1 VLRGSSIFVY
11 FWQFRLFW
19 ILPDHTLG
27 ISFILVG
34 HTNLWVRYLFIGLF
48 DLGVSKILTDDTLNY
63 NILAPVDYGSG
74 YLAI

>member
-1 VLRGSSIFVY
+1 M
-11 FWQFRLFW
+11 
-19 ILPDHTLG
+19 
-27 ISFILVG
+27 G